1 MANDKPPDIR
11 GPNAFE
17 PKDGKKTL
25 RVAEQEKSSLKK
37 LLERQFAKSAMARG
51 TISKRFLLIEY
62 SVR

>member
-1 MANDKPPDIR
+1 MLLKEKMEK
-11 GPNAFE
+11 NA
-17 PKDGKKTL
+17 L